1 MHGTVSWSPGYH
13 SAAVCMRRPL
23 GDMVASLVLS
33 LFGVN
38 TWLLFVSP
46 QQNTLIPAPVV
57 SMPPN
62 AVRRA
67 ASQQATVPGRGGA
80 MGHCPTEIAARTAG
94 CTEAEGVFATGFC
107 LG

>member
-1 MHGTVSWSPGYH
+1 
-13 SAAVCMRRPL
+13 
-23 GDMVASLVLS
+23 MVASLVLS

-94 CTEAEGVFATGFC
+94 CTEAEGVFATGFWGEAFFFFQ
-107 LG
+107 LVGENRVYWFHS